1 MIINIDVLKQ
11 LVLKK
16 ISTLTE
22 LGYDVETYKKKI
34 EKPSSGYDELLELC
48 EEINNDKKLKDDE
61 FSAPFLYEEVK
72 AACDP
77 DRNTGLINDYD
88 KSNISERVKSAF
100 LSSVS
105 GCILGKPLECNPTLE
120 EIKKAAKAC
129 NEWPISDYISEKLIE
144 NLGKKHR
151 SAGITTRE
159 NIKYVAPDDDINYRI
174 IGMVI
179 LEEKGIDF
187 TTKDIAKFWLEN
199 LPVLWTF
206 GPERH
211 TLTTLALLSNYRYFT
226 DIKKLEWDEFDWD
239 EYLKIMD
246 LLSIRGITHCGAQ
259 IRVDTYGYAC
269 PGRPET
275 AAYLAYKDALLTH
288 QGTGLYAPMFIAAA
302 ISCAF
307 VLKDPVEIF
316 NTAKQYIPQKS
327 RFYQVVIECINEV
340 KQASDWI
347 DGYNRIHKKYIE
359 YDHCKIL
366 QETGTVINTLKF
378 ADSISDGICKQVM
391 QGNDTD
397 CYGAIAGS
405 LLGAVFNAGSL
416 EGKWLKPFNNTIH
429 TSLANFHE
437 QNLSMIADR
446 MGALPDIVEKYQD
459 TQL

>member
-1 MIINIDVLKQ
+1 MIINLAVLKQ

-16 ISTLTE
+16 INTLTE
-22 LGYDVETYKKKI
+22 LGYDIETYKKKI
-34 EKPSSGYDELLELC
+34 ENTSPSYDELLKLC
-48 EEINNDKKLKDDE
+48 KEINSDRKLKDDK
-61 FSAPFLYEEVK
+61 FSVPFSYSEIK

-77 DRNTGLINDYD
+77 GRNTGLIGDYD
-88 KSNISERVKSAF
+88 KSNVAERVKSAY

-105 GCILGKPLECNPTLE
+105 GCTLGKPLECNPTLE
-120 EIKKAAKAC
+120 EIKKAAEAC
-129 NEWPISDYISEKLIE
+129 DEWPINDYISEKLIE
-144 NLGKKHR
+144 NLGRKHR

-159 NIKYVAPDDDINYRI
+159 NIKYVAPDDDMNYRI

-179 LEEKGIDF
+179 LEEKGVDF
-187 TTKDIAKFWLEN
+187 TTRDIANFWLEN

-211 TLTTLALLSNYRYFT
+211 ILTTLALFSNYRYFT
-226 DIKKLEWDEFDWD
+226 DVQEFDWD
-239 EYLKIMD
+239 GYLKVID
-246 LLSIRGITHCGAQ
+246 LLSLQGITHCGAQ

-275 AAYLAYKDALLTH
+275 AAYLAYKDAVLTH
-288 QGTGLYAPMFIAAA
+288 QGTGLYAPMFVAAA

-307 VLKDPVEIF
+307 ILEDPIEIF

-327 RFYQVVIECINEV
+327 RFYQVVTECINEV
-340 KQASDWI
+340 NQASDWI
-347 DGYNRIHKKYIE
+347 DGYNRIHTKYIE

-405 LLGAVFNAGSL
+405 LLGAIFNAGSL
-416 EGKWLKPFNNTIH
+416 EEKWLKPFNNTIH

-437 QNLSMIADR
+437 QNLSSIADR
-446 MGALPDIVEKYQD
+446 MGTLPDIVEKYHN
-459 TQL
+459 T